1 MTAQMWICLIIMVAA
16 VISFL
21 FLTKWIPMGLTA
33 MCAMVLFSLTGCLDT
48 SSALSGFA
56 NTSTI
61 LMGSMFV
68 VSAAFNRTQFA
79 KSLAANISRIAKGS
93 FTKIMFGY
101 ALLTALLINFTGSPL
116 ATLTMVAPLLSLS
129 CQAINISPS
138 KSIFGM
144 SILAVAV
151 SNILPFSGAVNA
163 TAQWNGYMEAQGY
176 VTYQANLMDHL
187 IARWPILIF
196 CIVYAVFVAP
206 RLSASTPS
214 IPIVGGVASKDDKT
228 PLLKPFQERAAYIIF
243 FATIIAFLFSS
254 QLGLEAWQI
263 SMTGACLVLLTRVM
277 SGREA
282 VMAIPWNIMFL
293 FAGCLSMGQ
302 ALTSTGLGDVIG
314 QALAN
319 VSYSIENPYLV
330 GLLFYFVPFA
340 MTQFMSNNTVMVLF
354 QPLIVAMCKYMGANP
369 IGLMNIVQQACL
381 AAFMTP
387 LATTSTPV
395 AIAYG
400 GYDLKDLVKQGSVP
414 GVLIGLIMVFWTMT
428 VMPMF

>member
-1 MTAQMWICLIIMVAA
+1 
-16 VISFL
+16 
-21 FLTKWIPMGLTA
+21 
-33 MCAMVLFSLTGCLDT
+33 
-48 SSALSGFA
+48 
-56 NTSTI
+56 
-61 LMGSMFV
+61 
-68 VSAAFNRTQFA
+68 
-79 KSLAANISRIAKGS
+79 
-93 FTKIMFGY
+93 
-101 ALLTALLINFTGSPL
+101 
-116 ATLTMVAPLLSLS
+116 
-129 CQAINISPS
+129 
-138 KSIFGM
+138 
-144 SILAVAV
+144 
-151 SNILPFSGAVNA
+151 
-163 TAQWNGYMEAQGY
+163 
-176 VTYQANLMDHL
+176 
-187 IARWPILIF
+187 
-196 CIVYAVFVAP
+196 
-206 RLSASTPS
+206 
-214 IPIVGGVASKDDKT
+214 
-228 PLLKPFQERAAYIIF
+228 
-243 FATIIAFLFSS
+243 
-254 QLGLEAWQI
+254 
-263 SMTGACLVLLTRVM
+263 
-277 SGREA
+277 
-282 VMAIPWNIMFL
+282 MAIPWNIMFL

-400 GYDLKDLVKQGSVP
+400 GYNLKDLVKQGSVP